1 MALKFIWTPQ
11 AIKGFNSVVDYLE
24 AKWTAKEILNL
35 EIKMQQ
41 VIDQISLN
49 PEQFPI

>member
-24 AKWTAKEILNL
+24 AKWTAKRNL
-35 EIKMQQ
+35 ELRDKKQHIT
-41 VIDQISLN
+41 
-49 PEQFPI
+49 